1 MNEHVSRPIP
11 VITMKMVADAYQKVK
26 RGGKAAGID
35 GQSWKDFELK
45 VEDHLYV
52 IWTRLSSG
60 SYFPQAVREVEIPRK
75 DGKKRKLGIP
85 TLRDRIAQCVV
96 KDYMEK
102 QIDHQF
108 SDGSFGYRPMRSSHQ
123 AIEQV
128 RQNCFEN
135 DWVIDLDIAK
145 FFDEIDHELLLKA
158 VEWMIKDK
166 WVVMYVRRWLE
177 TKVQTKDGALQDRGG
192 KGAPQG
198 GVISPLLANVFLHV
212 ALDKWLEVQYSEVS
226 FVRYADDLII
236 HCQSKAQAQEILQA
250 IEKRMEE
257 VKLRL
262 NRDKTRIVYCK
273 DYKRKEKERQVRF
286 EFLGFSYQPRSRQ
299 SQQGR
304 GTYLAF
310 TAEISETNAK
320 KIRQTIRGIPEWRD
334 TTLEVEQIARRLNDQ
349 LRGWINYFGR
359 YSKVTLR
366 SALQQVD
373 VCLLSWIQRKYKIR
387 NYSTAMH
394 RLDELKQKIQT
405 EGRAIFYHWGAGYR

>member
-52 IWTRLSSG
+52 IWNRLSSG

-192 KGAPQG
+192 KGTPQG

-394 RLDELKQKIQT
+394 RLDELKQEIQT